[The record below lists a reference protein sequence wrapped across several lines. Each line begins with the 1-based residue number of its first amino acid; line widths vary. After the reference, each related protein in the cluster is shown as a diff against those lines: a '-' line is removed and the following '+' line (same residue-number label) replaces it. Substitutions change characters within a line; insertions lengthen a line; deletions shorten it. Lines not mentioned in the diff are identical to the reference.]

1 MNVLIPINYDGEQP
15 TVSARALHTG
25 LEISRRFS
33 VWFETN
39 SQGFVENEDY
49 TSVLIGT
56 EVQNNGGIQKRE
68 LQDYSL
74 TVDMAKHICLMSRT
88 EKGKQIRQYFID
100 LEKAWNTPEQIM
112 ARALKVADKRIEL
125 LKQDNVLL
133 AQDVERMR
141 PKEIFADAVAASH
154 TSILIGE
161 LEKLLKQN
169 GVETGQRRL
178 FSWLRNHGYLIKG
191 GSSRNMPTQKSMEL
205 GLFEIKET
213 TISNPDGSIRISR
226 TTKVTGRGQQ
236 YFINKFIPA

>member
-1 MNVLIPINYDGEQP
+1 MTTALIPINYDWEQP

-25 LEISRRFS
+25 LGIRSNFTT
-33 VWFETN
+33 WFDRMCEY
-39 SQGFVENEDY
+39 GF
-49 TSVLIGT
+49 T
-56 EVQNNGGIQKRE
+56 EVDYKKCFPNLESGCNGGQNRV
-68 LQDYSL
+68 DYLIS
-74 TVDMAKHICLMSRT
+74 VDMAKQICMLQRSP
-88 EKGKQIRQYFID
+88 EGKQIRQYFID

-125 LKQDNVLL
+125 LKQDNAVL

-161 LEKLLKQN
+161 LAKLLKQN

-178 FSWLRNHGYLIKG
+178 FTWMRDNGYLIKG
-191 GSSRNMPTQKSMEL
+191 GSSRNMPTQKGMEL

-213 TISNPDGSIRISR
+213 TINNPDGSIRISR

>member
-49 TSVLIGT
+49 TSVLSGT
-56 EVQNNGGIQKRE
+56 VVNNGAHRE
-68 LQDYSL
+68 IQDYSL
-74 TVDMAKHICLMSRT
+74 SVDMAKHICLMSRT

-154 TSILIGE
+154 TSILIGK
-161 LEKLLKQN
+161 LAKLLKQN